1 MEGSGSVQIT
11 YDRDPKAQ
19 KHTQS
24 EHCLKERQVVVPPV
38 MAGAVF
44 RAVAGR
50 GTDVGT
56 ANSGKIY
63 PHQMNINCCCC
74 SPILFVSASWRG
86 SLKAIAAYLFLILGL
101 NKSFSSR
108 SIRSPQVKYGRAEEK
123 KWLAASWSLV
133 NIYVWATVCEN
144 TNSRVLCFWN
154 FLRS

>member
-56 ANSGKIY
+56 ANPGKIY
-63 PHQMNINCCCC
+63 PHQMNINCGCC
-74 SPILFVSASWRG
+74 SPILFCQ
-86 SLKAIAAYLFLILGL
+86 LKREFKGNSCLLIPYFWFD
-101 NKSFSSR
+101 KSFSSR

-123 KWLAASWSLV
+123 KWLAAS
-133 NIYVWATVCEN
+133 
-144 TNSRVLCFWN
+144 
-154 FLRS
+154 